1 MKSKVTNFLLLAL
14 VLSTV
19 LLPSLTVIGKK
30 PQYCEKWLDYYI
42 AGPGEPY
49 LKGEISGLIE
59 GYFVVYHLDPLDEKT
74 SGQVVHCRERW
85 AIYEDDSMSVKLLSG
100 TNTALVNMGKGKWWA
115 QGVVKW
121 VDDEFED
128 GRYADFYGSRWHSE
142 GIFIEGPVAPACTRL
157 VDTRFI
163 IN

>member
-1 MKSKVTNFLLLAL
+1 
-14 VLSTV
+14 
-19 LLPSLTVIGKK
+19 
-30 PQYCEKWLDYYI
+30 
-42 AGPGEPY
+42 
-49 LKGEISGLIE
+49 
-59 GYFVVYHLDPLDEKT
+59 
-74 SGQVVHCRERW
+74 
-85 AIYEDDSMSVKLLSG
+85 MSVKLLSG

-128 GRYADFYGSRWHSE
+128 GRYADFYGSRWNSE
-142 GIFIEGPVAPACTRL
+142 GIFIEGPVAPAYTRL